1 MYTEHHK
8 ESDNINLIHNEISQN
23 LKTHLKRCLPKELMQ
38 EVYEYCVL
46 PPGKLF
52 RPKLVY
58 AIAKDLSQET
68 TPQITK
74 NHQYLGSFVEI
85 HHAYTLVH
93 DDLPC
98 MDDDDFRRGK
108 PSAHKAFGEWKALLA
123 GDGLLNISYEL
134 LSNIQSSRLNLMLK
148 IITRCLGPKGLIQGQ
163 VLDLSHEML
172 KSFDSI
178 KETHELKTARLIQ
191 VALLTSYLVIE
202 NPKNQLPLDYR
213 MSIDLLKLGKAMGLA
228 FQFIDDLSELTS
240 KNLTKHEKE
249 INPWLNHSKKVL
261 EELSNNLIKIEKI
274 IEKRKLLQFSI
285 TFREYISKMNQ
296 TINSNLE
303 NILKNFEAH
312 QKERLQKK
320 DLLPIMGL
328 LQRIGQGNDPI

>member
-1 MYTEHHK
+1 MYTEQHK
-8 ESDNINLIHNEISQN
+8 KINEMDLVHNEISQN
-23 LKTHLKRCLPKELMQ
+23 LKVHLKQCLPKQLMT

-58 AIAKDLSQET
+58 AIAKDLSQNRDLEVT
-68 TPQITK
+68 Q
-74 NHQYLGSFVEI
+74 NHQYLSSFVEI

-98 MDDDDFRRGK
+98 MDDDDFRRNK
-108 PSAHKAFGEWKALLA
+108 PSAHKAYGEWKALLA

-134 LSNIQSSRLNLMLK
+134 LSKINSSHLNLILK
-148 IITRCLGPKGLIQGQ
+148 VITRCLGPKGLIQGQ

-191 VALLTSYLVIE
+191 VALLASYFVIE
-202 NPKNQLPLDYR
+202 NPKDNLPINYR
-213 MSIDLLKLGKAMGLA
+213 MSLDLLKLGKAMGLA

-240 KNLTKHEKE
+240 TKLTKHEKE
-249 INPWLNHSKKVL
+249 INPWLNHSRKVL
-261 EELSNNLIKIEKI
+261 EELSNNLVKIEKI
-274 IEKRKLLQFSI
+274 VEKRKLHHFDI
-285 TFREYISKMNQ
+285 AFKEYISKMNK
-296 TINSNLE
+296 TVTLNIE
-303 NILKNFEAH
+303 NILENFEAH
-312 QKERLQKK
+312 QKDKLQKR
-320 DLLPIMGL
+320 DLVPVMEL
-328 LQRIGQGNDPI
+328 LQRIGQRNDSI

>member
-1 MYTEHHK
+1 MHAEQQK
-8 ESDNINLIHNEISQN
+8 KSDEIDSIHNEISQN
-23 LKTHLKRCLPKELMQ
+23 LKIHLKRCIPKQLMG

-58 AIAKDLSQET
+58 AIARDLSKDK
-68 TPQITK
+68 TPQITQD
-74 NHQYLGSFVEI
+74 HQYLSSFVEI

-98 MDDDDFRRGK
+98 MDDDDFRRNK
-108 PSAHKAFGEWKALLA
+108 PSAHKAYGEWKALLA
-123 GDGLLNISYEL
+123 GDGLLNISYEI
-134 LSNIQSSRLNLMLK
+134 LSNLRSPHLNLILK
-148 IITRCLGPKGLIQGQ
+148 VITRCLGPKGLIQGQ

-172 KSFDSI
+172 RSFESI

-202 NPKNQLPLDYR
+202 NPKSNLTFNYR

-240 KNLTKHEKE
+240 ESLTKHEKE
-249 INPWLNHSKKVL
+249 INPWLNHSRKVL
-261 EELSNNLIKIEKI
+261 EELSNNLHKIRNI
-274 IEKRKLLQFSI
+274 VEKRKLQQFDR
-285 TFREYISKMNQ
+285 TFREYISKMNK
-296 TINSNLE
+296 TITSNLE

-312 QKERLQKK
+312 QKDKLQHD
-320 DLLPIMGL
+320 DLVPIMRL
-328 LQRIGQGNDPI
+328 LQRIGQGNDSI

>member
-1 MYTEHHK
+1 MYTEQHK
-8 ESDNINLIHNEISQN
+8 KTPEVDSVHNEISQN
-23 LKTHLKRCLPKELMQ
+23 LKEHLRQCIPNQLMKD
-38 EVYEYCVL
+38 VYEYCVL

-58 AIAKDLSQET
+58 AIAKDLSKEANLQVT
-68 TPQITK
+68 Q
-74 NHQYLGSFVEI
+74 NHQYLASFVEV

-98 MDDDDFRRGK
+98 MDDDDFRRNK
-108 PSAHKAFGEWKALLA
+108 PSAHKAYGEWKALLA

-134 LSNIQSSRLNLMLK
+134 LSKVYSPHLNLILK

-163 VLDLSHEML
+163 VLDLSHETL

-178 KETHELKTARLIQ
+178 KEVHELKTARLIQ

-202 NPKNQLPLDYR
+202 SPKDNLSFKYR
-213 MSIDLLKLGKAMGLA
+213 ISLELLKLGKAMGLA

-240 KNLTKHEKE
+240 ENLTKHELE
-249 INPWLNHSKKVL
+249 INPWLNHSRKVL
-261 EELSNNLIKIEKI
+261 GELSSNLIKIENI
-274 IEKRKLLQFSI
+274 IEKRKLYQFDV
-285 TFREYISKMNQ
+285 TFKEYIFKMNKAI
-296 TINSNLE
+296 TSNIG

-312 QKERLQKK
+312 QKDKLQEK
-320 DLLPIMGL
+320 DLVPIMRL
-328 LQRIGQGNDPI
+328 LQRIGQ